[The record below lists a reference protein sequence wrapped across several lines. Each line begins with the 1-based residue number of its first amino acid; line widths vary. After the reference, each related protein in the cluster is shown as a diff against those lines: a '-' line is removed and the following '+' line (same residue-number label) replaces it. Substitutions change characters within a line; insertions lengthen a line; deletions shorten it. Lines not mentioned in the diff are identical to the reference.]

1 MALVLFGKT
10 HSLTLS
16 VSLTQV
22 LHLCYELAARQ
33 ADAQAKV
40 RFWTEQLKRAHMLRY
55 GNLGQEID
63 FVRRVLQ
70 QANGWNAVE
79 YSFL

>member
-1 MALVLFGKT
+1 M
-10 HSLTLS
+10 
-16 VSLTQV
+16 

-70 QANGWNAVE
+70 HSRTVLRQANGWNAVE